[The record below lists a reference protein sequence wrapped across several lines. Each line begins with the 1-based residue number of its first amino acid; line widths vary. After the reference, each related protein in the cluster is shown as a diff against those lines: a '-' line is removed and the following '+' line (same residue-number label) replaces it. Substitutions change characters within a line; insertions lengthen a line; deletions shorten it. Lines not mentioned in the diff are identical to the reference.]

1 MFLTNASH
9 FGPRSTCPEQGLL
22 TAFHADKL
30 SHLLR
35 ERVGSHV
42 QVCDFCG
49 AASQL
54 LTRLPSEAAAQ
65 DAVELPLSLRLLAQ
79 ILLSPDNRAGGER
92 PRNVA

>member
-1 MFLTNASH
+1 MSVNNASH
-9 FGPRSTCPEQGLL
+9 FGPRGTCPDQGLL
-22 TAFHADKL
+22 TAYRADTL

-35 ERVGSHV
+35 ERVDAHL

-54 LTRLPSEAAAQ
+54 LTHLPSEAAAQ

-79 ILLSPDNRAGGER
+79 TILGSHNRAGGER
-92 PRNVA
+92 RRNVA

>member
-1 MFLTNASH
+1 MSEPTTPF
-9 FGPRSTCPEQGLL
+9 FGPRDACPDPVLL
-22 TAFHADKL
+22 AAYSADTL
-30 SHLLR
+30 SLLMR
-35 ERVGSHV
+35 ERVGAHL

-79 ILLSPDNRAGGER
+79 TLLDSHSRAGGEQHR
-92 PRNVA
+92 DVA